1 MAKCHNKITGFHGP
15 EAVLTVVIQ
24 LGDITMTAQERQ
36 VVENKIAELKK
47 EMNEVHG
54 SKCEV
59 YSRVVGYLRPVQNWN
74 KGKKEE
80 FAMRKTMHLGCGCD
94 K

>member
-1 MAKCHNKITGFHGP
+1 
-15 EAVLTVVIQ
+15 
-24 LGDITMTAQERQ
+24 MTAQERQ
-36 VVENKIAELKK
+36 VVENKISDLKK
-47 EMNEVHG
+47 ELSDVHG

-80 FAMRKTMHLGCGCD
+80 FAMRKTMNVNDSCCCEA